1 MLAVLDPRESKI
13 LTHRFGLNGESP
25 LTLEEVGELF
35 KLTRERVRQLQQ
47 SALMQLRRIM
57 TERQKL
63 LTPEDVKK
71 NKLAEARS
79 GVLSEFFR
87 SKGIAAPPKGRA
99 GREGL

>member
-1 MLAVLDPRESKI
+1 
-13 LTHRFGLNGESP
+13 
-25 LTLEEVGELF
+25 
-35 KLTRERVRQLQQ
+35 
-47 SALMQLRRIM
+47 M

-87 SKGIAAPPKGRA
+87 SKGRA

>member
-1 MLAVLDPRESKI
+1 
-13 LTHRFGLNGESP
+13 
-25 LTLEEVGELF
+25 
-35 KLTRERVRQLQQ
+35 
-47 SALMQLRRIM
+47 MQLRRIM

-87 SKGIAAPPKGRA
+87 SKGISAPPKGRA